1 MGATDHTGRPWR
13 TVRAWPDKVPGD
25 YLLEVLTPGRKGV
38 RAAHVRH
45 GHFELVPRDD
55 PGMPALRMEARRGEV
70 IAHRPHKRA
79 VIRAKDEYIKVF
91 RPGRAVVS
99 AERCEQMRQLLLSGT
114 FVAPTIICSSTDVI
128 VYGAIPGRTLRDLG
142 EDPKVNDETF
152 GGIWAQWSRA
162 WVAQFAAPHAPTER
176 KILAGLPL
184 HPPEK
189 EATDV
194 WLWVNRWVH
203 HNEHD
208 PESWPGRDALRAKA
222 HEVAESLLRLS
233 PDPLVWA
240 HGDLHDKQVMC
251 TDGKSPLGLLDFD
264 AAARA
269 EAARDLANL
278 DVHLALR
285 HHLHLLTPERYA
297 IAHAQVLAAST
308 DLHVT
313 PARFHAYAAAARLR
327 LACLYSFRPGFG
339 SVSSSLLDEPVLL
352 DKQQAQLP
360 FGESNTPN
368 CTATAPEHARKIVI

>member
-1 MGATDHTGRPWR
+1 MNWQPPVPLDAIDDTGTHWR

-38 RAAHVRH
+38 RAAHVRR
-45 GHFELVPRDD
+45 GHFELVPLDD

-99 AERCEQMRQLLLSGT
+99 AERCEQMRHLLPTGT
-114 FVAPTIICSSTDVI
+114 FEAPTIIRSSTDVI
-128 VYGAIPGRTLRDLG
+128 VYGSIPGRTLRELG
-142 EDPKVNDETF
+142 EDPKVSDETF
-152 GGIWAQWSRA
+152 AGIWAQWSRV
-162 WVAQFAAPHAPTER
+162 WVAQFAAPHAATER
-176 KILAGLPL
+176 KILAALPL

-203 HNEHD
+203 HNENV
-208 PESWPGRDALRAKA
+208 PESSPGRDALRAKA
-222 HEVAESLLRLS
+222 HEVTESLLRSS
-233 PDPLVWA
+233 PDPLLWA
-240 HGDLHDKQVMC
+240 HGDLHDKQVIC
-251 TDGKSPLGLLDFD
+251 TNGRSPLGLLDFD

-285 HHLHLLTPERYA
+285 HHLHLLTPDRYA

-313 PARFHAYAAAARLR
+313 PARFHAYAAATRLR

-339 SVSSSLLDEPVLL
+339 SVASSLLNEPVLL
-352 DKQQAQLP
+352 DK
-360 FGESNTPN
+360 
-368 CTATAPEHARKIVI
+368 